1 MESIRKND
9 VMDDVALI
17 AECLKGS
24 SLAQKKLFEKFAP
37 KMMFVCLR
45 YCKETEDAEDVL
57 QEGFIKIFHHL
68 PNYKNNGSF
77 EGWMRRIFVNT
88 ALDLLRKDKDLK
100 LNTSLDDVSYLVTN
114 NERASDNLHE
124 EDLLKMIKQM
134 PSGYQV
140 VFNMFAIEGYSHKEI
155 AEMLSISEETSK
167 SQYFRARNFLRKL
180 LEKVESETER

>member
-1 MESIRKND
+1 M
-9 VMDDVALI
+9 
-17 AECLKGS
+17 
-24 SLAQKKLFEKFAP
+24 
-37 KMMFVCLR
+37 
-45 YCKETEDAEDVL
+45 
-57 QEGFIKIFHHL
+57 
-68 PNYKNNGSF
+68 
-77 EGWMRRIFVNT
+77 NT

-155 AEMLSISEETSK
+155 AEMLEISEGTSK
-167 SQYFRARNFLRKL
+167 WHLSEARKSLQQKIIIQEL
-180 LEKVESETER
+180 KMHG